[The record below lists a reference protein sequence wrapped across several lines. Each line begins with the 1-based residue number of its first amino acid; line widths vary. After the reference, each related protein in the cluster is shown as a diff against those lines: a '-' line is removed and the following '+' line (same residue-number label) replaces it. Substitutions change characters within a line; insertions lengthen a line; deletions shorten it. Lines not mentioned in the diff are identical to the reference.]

1 MTTATA
7 VPAQKAGLSV
17 IERQGANAQLA
28 HRLMFS
34 APDDCKFMSLAEMRR
49 DAEEQRK
56 RSIEILGSSAEMLF
70 ATRDGQDYLA
80 LGHDDFALTNY
91 AYKQLARNIGLP
103 IETVA
108 RLRPETRVRVFNEL
122 WQVNRNEG
130 KHDMQFLAEKLD
142 GKLLLR
148 AVTGTRYT
156 RLWDSEVLETIDNA
170 LTKAGWV
177 PAHPTFNYDLSIP
190 VEQRPK
196 ALIRTDRYSFAF
208 LFTQPSPANNAGFS
222 GQASPDAK
230 AADDELGG
238 LRKGIMVW
246 NSETSHKSFGWSQFV
261 FREVCGNFL
270 IWGMKDGKTKRA
282 RHVGV
287 VREAFEVFTQ
297 DCRELA
303 AELSEQEMDQLTK
316 AKRIE
321 YARDDEAAI
330 KRLNFQG
337 VSLGAAKAGVEAAKL
352 EINGGDL
359 SIWSVVNGLTYHA
372 KELANE
378 EDRTELCTAAG
389 HVLNS
394 ALAAA

>member
-7 VPAQKAGLSV
+7 VLAKAPASGSV
-17 IERQGANAQLA
+17 VERQGANAQLA
-28 HRLMFS
+28 HKLMFS
-34 APDDCKFMSLAEMRR
+34 APDDCKFMSLTDMRQ
-49 DAEEQRK
+49 DADEQRK
-56 RSIEILGSSAEMLF
+56 RSIEILGSSSEMLF
-70 ATRDGQDYLA
+70 GTRDGQDYLA
-80 LGHDDFALTNY
+80 IGHDDFALTNY

-156 RLWDSEVLETIDNA
+156 RLWDSEVLETIDNT

-177 PAHPTFNYDLSIP
+177 PAHPTFNCDLSVP

-208 LFTQPSPANNAGFS
+208 LLNQPGPSTGS
-222 GQASPDAK
+222 GQVRPS
-230 AADDELGG
+230 DELGG
-238 LRKGIMVW
+238 LRRGMMTW

-287 VREAFEVFTQ
+287 VREAFEVFAQ

-303 AELSEQEMDQLTK
+303 GELSEQEMDQLTR
-316 AKRIE
+316 AKTIE

-330 KRLNFQG
+330 KRLNFSG
-337 VSLGAAKAGVEAAKL
+337 VNLGSARAGVEAAKL
-352 EINGGDL
+352 DMNGGDL
-359 SIWSVVNGLTYHA
+359 SLWSIVNGLTFHA

-378 EDRTELCTAAG
+378 EDRTELCTTAG
-389 HVLNS
+389 HVLSS

>member
-7 VPAQKAGLSV
+7 VPAPKAGVSV

-49 DAEEQRK
+49 DADEQRK

-130 KHDMQFLAEKLD
+130 RHDMQFLAEKID

-156 RLWDSEVLETIDNA
+156 RLWDSEVLETIENT
-170 LTKAGWV
+170 LVQAGWV

-208 LFTQPSPANNAGFS
+208 LFTQP
-222 GQASPDAK
+222 DATK
-230 AADDELGG
+230 PADDGLGG

-246 NSETSHKSFGWSQFV
+246 NSETAHKSFGWSQFV
-261 FREVCGNFL
+261 FRNVCGNFL

-303 AELSEQEMDQLTK
+303 AELTEQEMDQLTK
-316 AKRIE
+316 AKRTE

-330 KRLNFQG
+330 KRLNFSG

-359 SIWSVVNGLTYHA
+359 SIWSVVNGLTFHA

>member
-7 VPAQKAGLSV
+7 VPAQKAGVSV
-17 IERQGANAQLA
+17 IERQGAHAQLA

-34 APDDCKFMSLAEMRR
+34 APEDCKFMSLAEMRR
-49 DAEEQRK
+49 DADEQRK
-56 RSIEILGSSAEMLF
+56 RSIEIQGSSAEMLF

-80 LGHDDFALTNY
+80 LGHDDFALTNF

-108 RLRPETRVRVFNEL
+108 RLKPETRVRVFNEL

-130 KHDMQFLAEKLD
+130 KHEMQFLAEKID

-148 AVTGTRYT
+148 AVTDTRYT
-156 RLWDSEVLETIDNA
+156 RLWDSEVLETIDNT
-170 LTKAGWV
+170 LVKAGWV

-208 LFTQPSPANNAGFS
+208 LFTQPSPANNAGFG
-222 GQASPDAK
+222 GQAQPVDN
-230 AADDELGG
+230 DGLGG
-238 LRKGIMVW
+238 LRKGMMVW

-261 FREVCGNFL
+261 FRNVCGNFL

-287 VREAFEVFTQ
+287 VREAFEVFAQ

-303 AELSEQEMDQLTK
+303 AELTEQEMDQLTK
-316 AKRIE
+316 AKHIE
-321 YARDDEAAI
+321 YAKDDEAAI
-330 KRLNFQG
+330 KRLNYAG

-352 EINGGDL
+352 EVNGGDL
-359 SIWSVVNGLTYHA
+359 SIWSVVNGLTFHA

-378 EDRTELCTAAG
+378 EDRTELCAAAG

>member
-108 RLRPETRVRVFNEL
+108 RLRPETRTRVFNEL

-130 KHDMQFLAEKLD
+130 KHDMQFLAEKID

-156 RLWDSEVLETIDNA
+156 RLWDSEILETIDNA

-177 PAHPTFNYDLSIP
+177 PAHPTFNCDLDVP

-208 LFTQPSPANNAGFS
+208 LFTSPN
-222 GQASPDAK
+222 AK

-330 KRLNFQG
+330 KRLNFNG

>member
-1 MTTATA
+1 MTTATV
-7 VPAQKAGLSV
+7 VPAYAKASAGGPASTSGSV
-17 IERQGANAQLA
+17 VERQGANAQLA
-28 HRLMFS
+28 HKLMFS
-34 APDDCKFMSLAEMRR
+34 APDDCKFMSLTDMRR
-49 DAEEQRK
+49 DADEQRK
-56 RSIEILGSSAEMLF
+56 RSIEILGSSSEMLF
-70 ATRDGQDYLA
+70 GTRDGQDYLA
-80 LGHDDFALTNY
+80 IGHDDFALTNF
-91 AYKQLARNIGLP
+91 AYKQMARNIGLP

-108 RLRPETRVRVFNEL
+108 RLRPETRTRVFNEL
-122 WQVNRNEG
+122 WQEHRNQG
-130 KHDMQFLAEKLD
+130 RHDMQFLAEKI
-142 GKLLLR
+142 GEKLLLR

-156 RLWDSEVLETIDNA
+156 RLWDSEVLETIDNT

-177 PAHPTFNYDLSIP
+177 PAHPTFNCDLDVP
-190 VEQRPK
+190 VSQRPK

-208 LFTQPSPANNAGFS
+208 LFNQPS
-222 GQASPDAK
+222 QASQPVDS
-230 AADDELGG
+230 DGLGG

-287 VREAFEVFTQ
+287 VREAFEVFAQ

-303 AELSEQEMDQLTK
+303 GELSEQEMDQLTR
-316 AKRIE
+316 AKTIE

-330 KRLNFQG
+330 KRLNFSG
-337 VSLGAAKAGVEAAKL
+337 VNLGSARAGVEAAKL
-352 EINGGDL
+352 DINGGDL
-359 SIWSVVNGLTYHA
+359 SLWSIVNGLTFHA

-378 EDRTELCTAAG
+378 EDRTELCTTAG
-389 HVLNS
+389 HVLSS

>member
-1 MTTATA
+1 MTTATT
-7 VPAQKAGLSV
+7 VPAPKAGVSV

-28 HRLMFS
+28 HKLMFS
-34 APDDCKFMSLAEMRR
+34 VPEDCKFMSFAEMRR
-49 DAEEQRK
+49 DADEQRK
-56 RSIEILGSSAEMLF
+56 RSIEIQGSSADMLF

-80 LGHDDFALTNY
+80 LGRDDFALTNY

-108 RLRPETRVRVFNEL
+108 RLKPETRVRVFNEL
-122 WQVNRNEG
+122 WLVNRNEG
-130 KHDMQFLAEKLD
+130 RHEMQFLAEKID
-142 GKLLLR
+142 GNLHLR

-156 RLWDSEVLETIDNA
+156 RLWDSEVLETIDST
-170 LTKAGWV
+170 LVKAGWV
-177 PAHPTFNYDLSIP
+177 PAHPTFNYDLNIP

-208 LFTQPSPANNAGFS
+208 LFT
-222 GQASPDAK
+222 SPDAN
-230 AADDELGG
+230 AAADELGG

-270 IWGMKDGKTKRA
+270 IWGMQDGKTKRT

-287 VREAFEVFTQ
+287 VREAFQVFAQ
-297 DCRELA
+297 DCKELA
-303 AELSEQEMDQLTK
+303 GELSEQEMDQLTK

-321 YARDDEAAI
+321 YAKDDEAAI
-330 KRLNFQG
+330 KRLNYSG
-337 VSLGAAKAGVEAAKL
+337 VSLGSAKAGVEAAKL
-352 EINGGDL
+352 EVNGGDL
-359 SIWSVVNGLTYHA
+359 SIWSVVNGLTFHA

-394 ALAAA
+394 ALAHA

>member
-7 VPAQKAGLSV
+7 VLAKAPASGSV
-17 IERQGANAQLA
+17 VERQGANAQLA
-28 HRLMFS
+28 HKLMFS
-34 APDDCKFMSLAEMRR
+34 APDDCKFMSLADMRQ
-49 DAEEQRK
+49 DADEQRK
-56 RSIEILGSSAEMLF
+56 RSIEILGSSADMLF

-80 LGHDDFALTNY
+80 LGHDDFALTNF

-108 RLRPETRVRVFNEL
+108 RLRPETRTRVFNEL

-130 KHDMQFLAEKLD
+130 KHEMQFLAEKLD
-142 GKLLLR
+142 GKLMLR

-156 RLWDSEVLETIDNA
+156 RLWDSEVLETIDNT

-177 PAHPTFNYDLSIP
+177 PAHPTFNCDLSIP
-190 VEQRPK
+190 VNERPK

-208 LFTQPSPANNAGFS
+208 LFTQPSPANNAGLS
-222 GQASPDAK
+222 GQAQPVDN
-230 AADDELGG
+230 DGLGG

-261 FREVCGNFL
+261 FRNVCGNFL

-287 VREAFEVFTQ
+287 VREAFGVFAQ

-303 AELSEQEMDQLTK
+303 AELTDQELDQLTQ
-316 AKRIE
+316 AKRTE

-352 EINGGDL
+352 GINGGDL
-359 SIWSVVNGLTYHA
+359 SIWSIVNGLTFTP
-372 KELANE
+372 KNW
-378 EDRTELCTAAG
+378 RTKRI
-389 HVLNS
+389 VRSS
-394 ALAAA
+394 APPPAMC

>member
-7 VPAQKAGLSV
+7 VPAQRAGVSV

-34 APDDCKFMSLAEMRR
+34 APEDCKFMSLAEMRR

-56 RSIEILGSSAEMLF
+56 RSIEIQGSSAEMLF
-70 ATRDGQDYLA
+70 ATRNGQDYLA

-108 RLRPETRVRVFNEL
+108 RLKPETRVRVFNEL

-156 RLWDSEVLETIDNA
+156 RLWDSEVLETIDNT
-170 LTKAGWV
+170 LTKASWV
-177 PAHPTFNYDLSIP
+177 PAHPTFNTEESIP

-208 LFTQPSPANNAGFS
+208 LFT
-222 GQASPDAK
+222 SPDAK
-230 AADDELGG
+230 AADDDLGG
-238 LRKGIMVW
+238 LRKGLMVW
-246 NSETSHKSFGWSQFV
+246 NSETAHKSFGWSQFV

-287 VREAFEVFTQ
+287 VREAFEVFAQ

-303 AELSEQEMDQLTK
+303 GELSEQEMDQLTK

-321 YARDDEAAI
+321 YAKDDETAI
-330 KRLNFQG
+330 KRLNFSG

-352 EINGGDL
+352 SINGGDL
-359 SIWSVVNGLTYHA
+359 SIWSVVNGLTFHA

>member
-7 VPAQKAGLSV
+7 LPARTMAGVSV

-49 DAEEQRK
+49 DADEQRK
-56 RSIEILGSSAEMLF
+56 RSIEIQGSSAEMLF
-70 ATRDGQDYLA
+70 ATHDGQDYLA

-156 RLWDSEVLETIDNA
+156 RLWDSEVLETIDST
-170 LTKAGWV
+170 LVKAGWV

-208 LFTQPSPANNAGFS
+208 LFT
-222 GQASPDAK
+222 SPDAN
-230 AADDELGG
+230 ATDDDLGG

-261 FREVCGNFL
+261 FRNVCGNFL
-270 IWGMKDGKTKRA
+270 IWGMKDGKTKRT

-287 VREAFEVFTQ
+287 VREAFEVFAQ

-303 AELSEQEMDQLTK
+303 GELTEQEMDQLTK

-321 YARDDEAAI
+321 YAKDDEAAI

-359 SIWSVVNGLTYHA
+359 SIWSVVNGLTFHA

-378 EDRTELCTAAG
+378 EDRTELCTTAG
-389 HVLNS
+389 QVLNS

>member
-7 VPAQKAGLSV
+7 VPARTMAGVSV

-49 DAEEQRK
+49 DADEQRK

-108 RLRPETRVRVFNEL
+108 RLKPETRVRVFNEL

-130 KHDMQFLAEKLD
+130 RHDMQFLAEKID

-156 RLWDSEVLETIDNA
+156 RLWDSEVLETIENT
-170 LTKAGWV
+170 LVQAGWV

-208 LFTQPSPANNAGFS
+208 LFTQPGATKP
-222 GQASPDAK
+222 
-230 AADDELGG
+230 ADDGLGG

-246 NSETSHKSFGWSQFV
+246 NSETAHKSFGWSQFV
-261 FREVCGNFL
+261 FRNVCGNFL

-303 AELSEQEMDQLTK
+303 AELTEQEMDQLTK
-316 AKRIE
+316 AKRTE

-330 KRLNFQG
+330 KRLNFSG

-359 SIWSVVNGLTYHA
+359 SIWSVVNGLTFHA